1 MYDNVVRMPHPTTV
15 GLSDEQLIR
24 LVRRG
29 DEAAFKA
36 VFLAYYSSMHRS
48 VERLVHSSHVAAELV
63 HDVFLEIW
71 RRRTEWDPRDGVGS
85 YLHRAARNRALNH
98 LRRERLDRATWPRL
112 RSESNE
118 GESREWGNPD
128 VELSAREL
136 RSTILAAVDRLPPRT
151 REVIMLRWER
161 QLSYAE
167 IAMVMGIS
175 PKTVDAQIRR
185 AIERLRELLRDRI

>member
-1 MYDNVVRMPHPTTV
+1 MLHPAAV
-15 GLSDEQLIR
+15 APSDEQLIR
-24 LVRRG
+24 QVRLG

-36 VFLAYYSSMHRS
+36 VFLAHYSSMHRS
-48 VERLVHSSHVAAELV
+48 VERIVRSGHVAAELV

-71 RRRTEWDPRDGVGS
+71 RRRADWEPRDGIGG

-98 LRRERLDRATWPRL
+98 LRRERLDRTIQPNL
-112 RSESNE
+112 RDTQAHN
-118 GESREWGNPD
+118 ESREWGNPEA
-128 VELSAREL
+128 ELSLREL
-136 RSTILAAVDRLPPRT
+136 RSAILAAVDQLPPRT

-167 IAMVMGIS
+167 IGMVMGIS

-185 AIERLRELLRDRI
+185 AIAQLRELLRDSI